1 MSFGK
6 NILAS
11 AIGSSIGILLTGGI
25 LIFITVV
32 SIIVGLAAAFS
43 GGEDEVPTVEVTDG
57 SVLELTLDA
66 PIVERGSDQPNFD
79 LAGLSAESEVGL
91 DQILSA
97 LTLAASDERITGLYL
112 NLTDVQ
118 AMPST
123 LEDLRAGIEAFR
135 DSGKWVVAWSEQ
147 MSLRALYLASAAN
160 EVYLQPNGYL
170 EFSGMRLQT
179 TYFTGMLEKLGVD
192 VTVLR
197 GPDNTY
203 KSAVEPFIRK
213 DMSPENR
220 QQMQALLDDMWDEMR
235 GSIAAGRSIEPALLD
250 SIAGGLLVRRAEDAV
265 RYGLVDGVKH
275 RDEVEA
281 LLDTKVGAT
290 ANLVD
295 LSTYVLPERF
305 FGFSMEE
312 LAGFEFPEKA
322 DADTA
327 ARPLGGNVAIVYAV
341 GPIESGEGSNT
352 VIGSETLAAALRDAR
367 RAPDVKAVVLRV
379 NSPGGSALASDVIAR
394 EVELLRKE
402 GKKVVVS
409 MGDLAASGGY
419 YISAHADKI
428 YANATT
434 LTGSI
439 GVFGMIPN
447 AQKLLNEKMGL
458 TFDEVATHAEAGMGI
473 DRPLTPRQLEAI
485 NAGIADI
492 YADFTSLVARGRNLP
507 LDSVEVIARGRVWTG
522 RDALEVGLVDEIGDF
537 EDAVAAA
544 AELAGLAAGDVERVV
559 LPESRGPLD
568 VLLEDLG
575 GAEAVARVFGAE
587 GVAVTDALAV
597 RRMLQSRD
605 VYHLRMPVGL
615 EFR

>member
-11 AIGSSIGILLTGGI
+11 AIGSSIGIVLTGGI
-25 LIFITVV
+25 LIAITVI

-43 GGEDEVPTVEVTDG
+43 GREDEVPTVEVTDG

-458 TFDEVATHAEAGMGI
+458 TFDEVATHPEAGMGI

>member
-11 AIGSSIGILLTGGI
+11 AIGSSIGIVLTGGI
-25 LIFITVV
+25 LIAITVI

-322 DADTA
+322 EADTA

>member
-1 MSFGK
+1 M
-6 NILAS
+6 
-11 AIGSSIGILLTGGI
+11 
-25 LIFITVV
+25 
-32 SIIVGLAAAFS
+32 
-43 GGEDEVPTVEVTDG
+43 
-57 SVLELTLDA
+57 
-66 PIVERGSDQPNFD
+66 R
-79 LAGLSAESEVGL
+79 
-91 DQILSA
+91 
-97 LTLAASDERITGLYL
+97 
-112 NLTDVQ
+112 
-118 AMPST
+118 
-123 LEDLRAGIEAFR
+123 LRTRTFR

-220 QQMQALLDDMWDEMR
+220 QQMQALLDDVWDEMR

-295 LSTYVLPERF
+295 LSTYVLPEQF

-322 DADTA
+322 EADTA

-428 YANATT
+428 FANATT

-458 TFDEVATHAEAGMGI
+458 TFDEVATHAEAGLGI

-522 RDALEVGLVDEIGDF
+522 RDALEVGLVDAIGDF

-544 AELAGLAAGDVERVV
+544 AELAGLAAGDVDRVV

-575 GAEAVARVFGAE
+575 GAEAVARVFGVE
-587 GVAVTDALAV
+587 GVAATDALAV

>member
-11 AIGSSIGILLTGGI
+11 AIGSSIGIVLTGGI
-25 LIFITVV
+25 LIAITVI

-220 QQMQALLDDMWDEMR
+220 QQMQALLDDVWDEMR

-275 RDEVEA
+275 RDEVEK

-322 DADTA
+322 EADTA

>member
-11 AIGSSIGILLTGGI
+11 AIGSSIGIVLTGGI
-25 LIFITVV
+25 LIAITVI

-57 SVLELTLDA
+57 SVLQLTLDA

-91 DQILSA
+91 DQIRSA

-220 QQMQALLDDMWDEMR
+220 QQMQALLDDVWDEMR

-295 LSTYVLPERF
+295 LSTYVLPEQF

-322 DADTA
+322 EADTA

-428 YANATT
+428 FANATT

-473 DRPLTPRQLEAI
+473 DRPLSPRQLEAI

-522 RDALEVGLVDEIGDF
+522 RDALEVGLVDAIGDF

-544 AELAGLAAGDVERVV
+544 AELAGLAAGDVDRVV

-575 GAEAVARVFGAE
+575 GAEAVARVFGVE
-587 GVAVTDALAV
+587 GVAATDALAV

>member
-220 QQMQALLDDMWDEMR
+220 QQMQALLDDVWDEMR

-322 DADTA
+322 EADTA

-428 YANATT
+428 FANATT

-522 RDALEVGLVDEIGDF
+522 RDALEVGLVDAIGDF

-544 AELAGLAAGDVERVV
+544 AELAGLAAGDVDRVV

>member
-220 QQMQALLDDMWDEMR
+220 QQMQALLDDVWDEMR

-322 DADTA
+322 EADTA

-458 TFDEVATHAEAGMGI
+458 TFDEVATHPEAGMGI

>member
-11 AIGSSIGILLTGGI
+11 AIGSSIGIVLTGGI
-25 LIFITVV
+25 LIAITVI

-458 TFDEVATHAEAGMGI
+458 TFDEVATHPEAGMGI

>member
-11 AIGSSIGILLTGGI
+11 AIGSSIGIVLTGGI
-25 LIFITVV
+25 LIAITVI

-66 PIVERGSDQPNFD
+66 PIVERGSEQPNFD

-220 QQMQALLDDMWDEMR
+220 QQMQALLDDVWDEMR

-295 LSTYVLPERF
+295 LSTYVLPEQF

-322 DADTA
+322 EADTA

-458 TFDEVATHAEAGMGI
+458 TFDEVATHPEAGMGI

>member
-32 SIIVGLAAAFS
+32 SIIVGLASAFS

-220 QQMQALLDDMWDEMR
+220 QQMQALLDDVWDEMR

-322 DADTA
+322 EADTA

-522 RDALEVGLVDEIGDF
+522 RDALEVGLVDAIGDF

-544 AELAGLAAGDVERVV
+544 AELAGLAAGDVDRVV

>member
-220 QQMQALLDDMWDEMR
+220 QQMKALLDDVWDEMR

-322 DADTA
+322 EADTA

-428 YANATT
+428 FANATT

>member
-32 SIIVGLAAAFS
+32 SIIVGLVAAFS

-91 DQILSA
+91 DQIRSA

-220 QQMQALLDDMWDEMR
+220 QQMQALLDDVWDEMR

-275 RDEVEA
+275 RDEVEK

-295 LSTYVLPERF
+295 LSTYVLPEQF

-322 DADTA
+322 EADTA

-458 TFDEVATHAEAGMGI
+458 TFDEVATHAEAGLGI

-522 RDALEVGLVDEIGDF
+522 RDALEVGLVDAIGDF

-544 AELAGLAAGDVERVV
+544 AELAGLAAGDVDRVV

-575 GAEAVARVFGAE
+575 GAEAVARVFGVE
-587 GVAVTDALAV
+587 GVAATDALAV

>member
-11 AIGSSIGILLTGGI
+11 AIGSSIGIVLTGGI
-25 LIFITVV
+25 LIAITVI

-57 SVLELTLDA
+57 SVLQLTLDA

-220 QQMQALLDDMWDEMR
+220 QQMQALLDDVWDEMR

-322 DADTA
+322 EADTA

-522 RDALEVGLVDEIGDF
+522 RDALEVGLVDAIGDF

-544 AELAGLAAGDVERVV
+544 AELAGLAAGDVDRVV

-575 GAEAVARVFGAE
+575 GAEAVARVFGVE
-587 GVAVTDALAV
+587 GVAATDALAV

>member
-11 AIGSSIGILLTGGI
+11 AIGSSIGIVLTGGI
-25 LIFITVV
+25 LIAITVI

-220 QQMQALLDDMWDEMR
+220 QQMQALLDDVWDEMR

-322 DADTA
+322 EADTA

-473 DRPLTPRQLEAI
+473 DRPLSPRQLEAI

-544 AELAGLAAGDVERVV
+544 AELAGLAAGDVDRVV

>member
-11 AIGSSIGILLTGGI
+11 AIGSSIGIVLTGGI
-25 LIFITVV
+25 LIAITVI

-220 QQMQALLDDMWDEMR
+220 QQMQALLDDVWDEMR

-275 RDEVEA
+275 RDEVEK

-322 DADTA
+322 EADTA

-544 AELAGLAAGDVERVV
+544 AELAGLAAGDVDRVV

>member
-32 SIIVGLAAAFS
+32 SIIVGLASAFS

-220 QQMQALLDDMWDEMR
+220 QQMQALLDDVWDEMR

-275 RDEVEA
+275 RDEVEK

-322 DADTA
+322 EADTA

-428 YANATT
+428 FANATT

-458 TFDEVATHAEAGMGI
+458 TFDEVSTHAEAGMGI

-544 AELAGLAAGDVERVV
+544 AELAGLAAGDVDRVV

>member
-11 AIGSSIGILLTGGI
+11 AIGSSIGIVLTGGI
-25 LIFITVV
+25 LIAITVI

-458 TFDEVATHAEAGMGI
+458 TFDEVSTHPEAGMGI

-507 LDSVEVIARGRVWTG
+507 LDSVEIIARGRVWTG
-522 RDALEVGLVDEIGDF
+522 RDALEVGLVDAIGDF

>member
-1 MSFGK
+1 
-6 NILAS
+6 
-11 AIGSSIGILLTGGI
+11 
-25 LIFITVV
+25 
-32 SIIVGLAAAFS
+32 
-43 GGEDEVPTVEVTDG
+43 
-57 SVLELTLDA
+57 
-66 PIVERGSDQPNFD
+66 VERGSDQPNFD

-220 QQMQALLDDMWDEMR
+220 QQMQALLDDVWDEMR

-295 LSTYVLPERF
+295 LSTYVLPEQF

-322 DADTA
+322 EADTA

>member
-11 AIGSSIGILLTGGI
+11 AIGSSIGIVLTGGI
-25 LIFITVV
+25 LIAITVI

-170 EFSGMRLQT
+170 DFSGMRLQT

-458 TFDEVATHAEAGMGI
+458 TFDEVATHPEAGMGI

>member
-32 SIIVGLAAAFS
+32 SIIVGLASAFS

-220 QQMQALLDDMWDEMR
+220 QQMQALLDDVWDEMR

-275 RDEVEA
+275 RDEVEK

-322 DADTA
+322 EADTA

-458 TFDEVATHAEAGMGI
+458 TFDEVSTHAEAGMGI

-544 AELAGLAAGDVERVV
+544 AELAGLAAGDVDRVV

>member
-192 VTVLR
+192 VMVLR

-275 RDEVEA
+275 RDEVEK

-322 DADTA
+322 EADTA

-458 TFDEVATHAEAGMGI
+458 TFDEVATHPEAGMGI